1 MPLVCMQRSA
11 HMKFQAVKLFIVLC
25 ELVQELG
32 KRCLLHLNSFFPFS
46 LLSALDKQNEL
57 HFVSFIPASEWLTF
71 LYGKK
76 KILEQITHGVR
87 DTMKQQKLAIVFRFH
102 FCYSQSH

>member
-76 KILEQITHGVR
+76 KNLRTDNSRCEGHYEATETGNCFSFSF
-87 DTMKQQKLAIVFRFH
+87 LL
-102 FCYSQSH
+102 

>member
-76 KILEQITHGVR
+76 KNLRTDNSWCEGHYEATETGNCFSFSF
-87 DTMKQQKLAIVFRFH
+87 LL
-102 FCYSQSH
+102 